1 MIFYFGDHAGKEALL
16 LDVKKEVNKKNVK
29 VKLSFDDLAQ
39 AFFDYLS
46 QNSENTLLLL
56 FESCNGQGF
65 WEKLNKKLE
74 KVSTM
79 RLKTRNLGGFI
90 SLVFQNTVSKIKAVT
105 DFDACFSQFCD
116 YTYESFIKPSLV
128 ASEFTQYLTENKIIY
143 DKNDKM
149 LLDVKLSLN
158 EKYKNESYKS
168 YYLIVNSKL
177 WTNVVGFFQKFIFII
192 GSLLEL
198 QGNNFIV
205 VKKHQ
210 IV

>member
-1 MIFYFGDHAGKEALL
+1 
-16 LDVKKEVNKKNVK
+16 
-29 VKLSFDDLAQ
+29 
-39 AFFDYLS
+39 
-46 QNSENTLLLL
+46 
-56 FESCNGQGF
+56 
-65 WEKLNKKLE
+65 
-74 KVSTM
+74 M

-158 EKYKNESYKS
+158 EKYKNESCHPLTLTTLLLHCLLPIDRPS
-168 YYLIVNSKL
+168 SPCDSPHPPWCPHSSPPSHPFPIRTLALLRRLDSSRLPPDVLFRPLSP
-177 WTNVVGFFQKFIFII
+177 NVIRR
-192 GSLLEL
+192 LLKTDKRPL
-198 QGNNFIV
+198 SQR
-205 VKKHQ
+205 
-210 IV
+210 